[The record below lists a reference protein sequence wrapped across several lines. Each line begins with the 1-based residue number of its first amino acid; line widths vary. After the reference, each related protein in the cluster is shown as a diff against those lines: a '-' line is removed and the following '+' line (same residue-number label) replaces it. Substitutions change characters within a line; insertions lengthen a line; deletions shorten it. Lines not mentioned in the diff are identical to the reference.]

1 MQKERSRDCSRYIYG
16 SIRPSWILQHA
27 GYMSASE
34 DLGEDPTLLTQV
46 VSLVQLCCGICAM
59 CQKRAAGCGQTT
71 GTWRRRTSLV
81 AQLHFG

>member
-34 DLGEDPTLLTQV
+34 DLGEDPTLLTPIIYMCIYSIGNFRKPPGVREPTRFCDEKKHVCLTFKQN
-46 VSLVQLCCGICAM
+46 CA
-59 CQKRAAGCGQTT
+59 
-71 GTWRRRTSLV
+71 
-81 AQLHFG
+81 

>member
-1 MQKERSRDCSRYIYG
+1 
-16 SIRPSWILQHA
+16 
-27 GYMSASE
+27 MSASE

-59 CQKRAAGCGQTT
+59 CQKRAAGCGQAA
-71 GTWRRRTSLV
+71 GTRRRRTSLV

>member
-34 DLGEDPTLLTQV
+34 ELGEDPTLLTVTTVQHGQV
-46 VSLVQLCCGICAM
+46 DARKNKSFINGWGTFLV
-59 CQKRAAGCGQTT
+59 
-71 GTWRRRTSLV
+71 V
-81 AQLHFG
+81 